1 MLQLPIVSAWDPIA
15 TSSGSIDPL
24 GALRA
29 YSAIAGFLLPG
40 ATTITTR
47 TRYLS
52 WICAGLRL
60 LDENQDAPAGGQAGR
75 ARRARLLP
83 WERLLVLATGQYGID
98 AELGSDDLAWSRLR
112 GVSYVRRAIASG
124 VRSTDYP
131 LLSNQSGVG
140 GVGTYW
146 VALVNGGLVDDA
158 PASLTARGRALADEF
173 LEQKDFLPR
182 DKLRRVLAGQLL
194 TFKQADLARWGKRVN
209 LDLTRSPSGERK
221 ALTDALLEPPA
232 HVRLAKALGN
242 SSQARSDGVAFPRL
256 ERRLLKLA
264 DPLSRQMSAVVL
276 VARLF
281 ESVHAGLLDRFDR
294 LRSTNLTGRPVPM
307 GSAALACGDAG
318 DLAER
323 GQALTSVLGQGAEL
337 PAHVSSAVR
346 QFLAAVKPALES
358 SSGSELVVQ
367 LCRHH
372 ERVQSGKLEA
382 SRQPKQ
388 PWIVLKDRSIVVA
401 PRFAQETLPLTRKP
415 TEFTHPYRLESF
427 GGMLDEIDA
436 WESVR

>member
-1 MLQLPIVSAWDPIA
+1 
-15 TSSGSIDPL
+15 
-24 GALRA
+24 
-29 YSAIAGFLLPG
+29 
-40 ATTITTR
+40 
-47 TRYLS
+47 
-52 WICAGLRL
+52 
-60 LDENQDAPAGGQAGR
+60 
-75 ARRARLLP
+75 
-83 WERLLVLATGQYGID
+83 
-98 AELGSDDLAWSRLR
+98 
-112 GVSYVRRAIASG
+112 
-124 VRSTDYP
+124 
-131 LLSNQSGVG
+131 
-140 GVGTYW
+140 
-146 VALVNGGLVDDA
+146 
-158 PASLTARGRALADEF
+158 
-173 LEQKDFLPR
+173 
-182 DKLRRVLAGQLL
+182 
-194 TFKQADLARWGKRVN
+194 
-209 LDLTRSPSGERK
+209 
-221 ALTDALLEPPA
+221 
-232 HVRLAKALGN
+232 
-242 SSQARSDGVAFPRL
+242 
-256 ERRLLKLA
+256 
-264 DPLSRQMSAVVL
+264 
-276 VARLF
+276 
-281 ESVHAGLLDRFDR
+281 
-294 LRSTNLTGRPVPM
+294 M